1 MDIAITTP
9 IRTSMVSATI
19 RRVCLKGITCKLFVT
34 FDSLFVIVS
43 TLELSI
49 FLVIK
54 FLVIWVFSNYL

>member
-49 FLVIK
+49 QWNLDKRGTWSRV
-54 FLVIWVFSNYL
+54 